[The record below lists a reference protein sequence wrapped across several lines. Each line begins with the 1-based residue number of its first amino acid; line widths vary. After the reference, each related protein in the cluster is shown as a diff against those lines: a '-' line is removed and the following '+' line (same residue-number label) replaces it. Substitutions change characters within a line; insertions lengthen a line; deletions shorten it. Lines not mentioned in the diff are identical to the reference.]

1 MSKKTRMML
10 NLETDL
16 AEFSI
21 QASETACWD
30 LTNRLEIFGSGN
42 SRKCRQILI
51 CTLTNS
57 STRYLYYGNSNSK
70 YWMNFM

>member
-1 MSKKTRMML
+1 MSNKTGMML

-21 QASETACWD
+21 QAAETACWD

-42 SRKCRQILI
+42 SGKDSQII
-51 CTLTNS
+51 IMTITNS
-57 STRYLYYGNSNSK
+57 STRYL
-70 YWMNFM
+70 